1 MRDEFTRL
9 LKLHLKLG
17 LKLNK
22 NLSKLS
28 LRLSFFKIKNPVIL
42 DGGCLMNINKTFLSW
57 ELKSFGKEVI
67 KFIEFITDNGPGWK

>member
-1 MRDEFTRL
+1 MQEEFTRL

-42 DGGCLMNINKTFLSW
+42 DGGYLMNINKTFLSW

-67 KFIEFITDNGPGWK
+67 KFIEFISDNGRGWK